1 MDEAG
6 TIALASFATRLPL
19 KPSKVRIDGRTGD
32 LFDEDSSDLPVIMS
46 PVTVLRV
53 IDAVV
58 VAAIDNYASPA
69 PVSCKYF
76 YFDATFLPS
85 NRAAS
90 VRQRYLAFS

>member
-46 PVTVLRV
+46 PVTVSRV
-53 IDAVV
+53 IGTVV

-69 PVSCKYF
+69 PVSC
-76 YFDATFLPS
+76 
-85 NRAAS
+85 
-90 VRQRYLAFS
+90 